1 MFGQILVIIGL
12 LFNLLGAYK
21 LYKSVIAFP
30 YHQYAESGKDKE
42 ALPVATLNM
51 DIAKKGFKYIFIGI
65 ILQIIAITTFISYG
79 IIIQVLKNLC
89 SILCK

>member
-1 MFGQILVIIGL
+1 MYSQILIIIGL
-12 LFNLLGAYK
+12 LLNLLGASK

-42 ALPVATLNM
+42 AQPVATLNM

-65 ILQIIAITTFISYG
+65 MLQIMSIAVAILVNQYFD
-79 IIIQVLKNLC
+79 III
-89 SILCK
+89 